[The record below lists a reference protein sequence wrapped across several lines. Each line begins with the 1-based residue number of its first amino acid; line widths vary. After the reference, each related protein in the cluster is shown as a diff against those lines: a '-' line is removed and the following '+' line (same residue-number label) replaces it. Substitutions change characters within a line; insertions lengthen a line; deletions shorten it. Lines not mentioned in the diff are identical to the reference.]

1 LTDRYYPEINT
12 VNPLGQKGQ
21 LAKEFG
27 KLLKKMWNDGL
38 AYLPPTDFKV
48 AHKMTTERGRA
59 LVVSA
64 LTNCL

>member
-1 LTDRYYPEINT
+1 LSDRYYPEINT

-27 KLLKKMWNDGL
+27 KLLKKIWNDGV

-48 AHKMTTERGRA
+48 W
-59 LVVSA
+59 LV
-64 LTNCL
+64 